1 MFLLSGFT
9 RAYYLKTKSRYPH
22 FFFVFI
28 FFGVSGRTKSQT
40 IMKKFLFFMLAA
52 ALFCGCDKD
61 DVPCPVTGI
70 SIPASSAENPVQPG
84 TSVTIRGAGFTEDS
98 EIWLRGMAR
107 TDTQATV
114 SNVTATAITFIAPAV
129 SGEQAVIL
137 KQDGGTY
144 ELGRLFFAEE
154 PEPEDLE
161 LLPKKVARTRTTYY
175 DKSMIYE
182 TTYQYGADGNVIG
195 MLENEMQDETVYG
208 TNDYRSTADGI
219 SMTWKSDVDP
229 DYTDIRTYRITD
241 ERVSSY
247 TQTYK
252 DAAKEYRSET
262 IADVSYDTKGY
273 VNEIVF
279 VEKYT
284 NAESSET
291 NHGRWDIEVSGGT
304 LIRGTWA
311 IDYGWEYTM
320 NVTPGQVN
328 NLNIDLW
335 GLILSL
341 YDDEVSFMPMTMNYG
356 GKRFQKL
363 PEQIIISWKDGDE
376 TGTDKYEIEYEMN
389 GEYISKVI
397 VKCPE
402 DEVDEYNKGLYAT
415 VEVFYEE

>member
-1 MFLLSGFT
+1 
-9 RAYYLKTKSRYPH
+9 
-22 FFFVFI
+22 
-28 FFGVSGRTKSQT
+28 
-40 IMKKFLFFMLAA
+40 MKKFLFFMLAA

-284 NAESSET
+284 NAES
-291 NHGRWDIEVSGGT
+291 
-304 LIRGTWA
+304 
-311 IDYGWEYTM
+311 
-320 NVTPGQVN
+320 
-328 NLNIDLW
+328 
-335 GLILSL
+335 
-341 YDDEVSFMPMTMNYG
+341 
-356 GKRFQKL
+356 
-363 PEQIIISWKDGDE
+363 
-376 TGTDKYEIEYEMN
+376 
-389 GEYISKVI
+389 
-397 VKCPE
+397 
-402 DEVDEYNKGLYAT
+402 
-415 VEVFYEE
+415 

>member
-1 MFLLSGFT
+1 
-9 RAYYLKTKSRYPH
+9 
-22 FFFVFI
+22 
-28 FFGVSGRTKSQT
+28 
-40 IMKKFLFFMLAA
+40 MKKFLFFMLAA

>member
-1 MFLLSGFT
+1 
-9 RAYYLKTKSRYPH
+9 
-22 FFFVFI
+22 
-28 FFGVSGRTKSQT
+28 
-40 IMKKFLFFMLAA
+40 MLAA

>member
-1 MFLLSGFT
+1 
-9 RAYYLKTKSRYPH
+9 
-22 FFFVFI
+22 
-28 FFGVSGRTKSQT
+28 
-40 IMKKFLFFMLAA
+40 
-52 ALFCGCDKD
+52 
-61 DVPCPVTGI
+61 
-70 SIPASSAENPVQPG
+70 
-84 TSVTIRGAGFTEDS
+84 
-98 EIWLRGMAR
+98 MAR

-114 SNVTATAITFIAPAV
+114 SNVTTTAITFIAPAV

-175 DKSMIYE
+175 GKFMIYE
-182 TTYQYGADGNVIG
+182 TTYQYGADRNVIG

-252 DAAKEYRSET
+252 DAAKEYCSET

-284 NAESSET
+284 DAESSET

-363 PEQIIISWKDGDE
+363 PAQIVISWKDGDE

>member
-1 MFLLSGFT
+1 MIPTLLFL
-9 RAYYLKTKSRYPH
+9 
-22 FFFVFI
+22 VFI

-61 DVPCPVTGI
+61 DAPTCPVMDI

-84 TSVTIRGAGFTEDS
+84 STVTIQGKGFTSAS

-129 SGEQAVIL
+129 SGEQTVIL

-195 MLENEMQDETVYG
+195 MLENEMQDETVNG
-208 TNDYRSTADGI
+208 TYKYLFSDDCISEIYESTLE
-219 SMTWKSDVDP
+219 P
-229 DYTDIRTYRITD
+229 DYEDERTYRISGGK
-241 ERVSSY
+241 VVSY
-247 TQTYK
+247 TYK
-252 DAAKEYRSET
+252 YADNVKSYRSET
-262 IADVSYDTKGY
+262 MADVSYDTKGY

-284 NAESSET
+284 DAESSGT

-341 YDDEVSFMPMTMNYG
+341 YDDEVSFVPMTMNYG

-363 PEQIIISWKDGDE
+363 PAQIVISWKDGDE
-376 TGTDKYEIEYEMN
+376 TGTDKYEIDYEMN

>member
-1 MFLLSGFT
+1 
-9 RAYYLKTKSRYPH
+9 
-22 FFFVFI
+22 
-28 FFGVSGRTKSQT
+28 
-40 IMKKFLFFMLAA
+40 MKKFLFFMLAA

-61 DVPCPVTGI
+61 DAPTCPVTGI

-84 TSVTIRGAGFTEDS
+84 STVTIQGKGFTSAS

-182 TTYQYGADGNVIG
+182 TTYQYGADRNVIG
-195 MLENEMQDETVYG
+195 MLENEMQDETVNG
-208 TNDYRSTADGI
+208 TYKYLFSDDCISEIYESTFE
-219 SMTWKSDVDP
+219 P
-229 DYTDIRTYRITD
+229 DYKDERTYRISGGK
-241 ERVSSY
+241 VVSY
-247 TQTYK
+247 TQKYADNVK
-252 DAAKEYRSET
+252 SYRCET
-262 IADVSYDTKGY
+262 MADVSYDTKGY

-284 NAESSET
+284 DAESSET

-311 IDYGWEYTM
+311 VDYGWEYTM

-389 GEYISKVI
+389 SEYISKVI

>member
-1 MFLLSGFT
+1 
-9 RAYYLKTKSRYPH
+9 
-22 FFFVFI
+22 
-28 FFGVSGRTKSQT
+28 
-40 IMKKFLFFMLAA
+40 MLAA
-52 ALFCGCDKD
+52 SLFCGCDKD
-61 DVPCPVTGI
+61 DVPCPVKDI

-284 NAESSET
+284 DAESSET
-291 NHGRWDIEVSGGT
+291 NRGRWDIEVSGGT

-341 YDDEVSFMPMTMNYG
+341 YDDEVSFVPMTMNYG

-363 PEQIIISWKDGDE
+363 PAQIVISWKDGDE
-376 TGTDKYEIEYEMN
+376 TGTDKYEIDYEMN

>member
-1 MFLLSGFT
+1 
-9 RAYYLKTKSRYPH
+9 
-22 FFFVFI
+22 
-28 FFGVSGRTKSQT
+28 
-40 IMKKFLFFMLAA
+40 MLAA

-61 DVPCPVTGI
+61 DVPCPVTGVEF
-70 SIPASSAENPVQPG
+70 PASSAENPIQPG
-84 TSVTIRGAGFTEDS
+84 TSVTIQGKGFTSAS

-154 PEPEDLE
+154 PKPEDLE

-175 DKSMIYE
+175 GKIMIYE
-182 TTYQYGADGNVIG
+182 TTYQYDADRNVIG
-195 MLENEMQDETVYG
+195 MLENEMQDETTVNG
-208 TNDYRSTADGI
+208 TYKYLFSDDCISEIYESTE
-219 SMTWKSDVDP
+219 P
-229 DYTDIRTYRITD
+229 DYEDERTYRISGGK
-241 ERVSSY
+241 VVSY
-247 TQTYK
+247 TQKYADNNVK
-252 DAAKEYRSET
+252 LYRSET
-262 IADVSYDTKGY
+262 MADVSYDTKGY
-273 VNEIVF
+273 LNEIVS
-279 VEKYT
+279 VVKYT
-284 NAESSET
+284 DAESSET
-291 NHGRWDIEVSGGT
+291 NHGRWDIEVSDGT

-311 IDYGWEYTM
+311 VDYGWEYTI

-341 YDDEVSFMPMTMNYG
+341 YDDEVSFVPMTMNYG

-363 PEQIIISWKDGDE
+363 PAQIVISWKDGDK
-376 TGTDKYEIEYEMN
+376 TYTDKHEIEYEMN

-397 VKCPE
+397 VKDPE
-402 DEVDEYNKGLYAT
+402 DEVDEYNKRLCAT
-415 VEVFYEE
+415 IEVFYEE

>member
-1 MFLLSGFT
+1 
-9 RAYYLKTKSRYPH
+9 
-22 FFFVFI
+22 
-28 FFGVSGRTKSQT
+28 
-40 IMKKFLFFMLAA
+40 MKKFLFFMLAA

-61 DVPCPVTGI
+61 DAPTCPVMDI

-84 TSVTIRGAGFTEDS
+84 STVTIQGKGFTSAS

-129 SGEQAVIL
+129 SGEQTVIL

-175 DKSMIYE
+175 DKFMIYE
-182 TTYQYGADGNVIG
+182 TTYQYGADGNVIE

-284 NAESSET
+284 DAESESSET

-304 LIRGTWA
+304 LIRGAWA

-320 NVTPGQVN
+320 NVTPGRVN
-328 NLNIDLW
+328 NLSIDLW

-341 YDDEVSFMPMTMNYG
+341 YDDEVSFVPMTMNYG

-363 PEQIIISWKDGDE
+363 PAQIVISWKDGDE
-376 TGTDKYEIEYEMN
+376 TGTDKYKIEYEMN